1 MRIMIRRFI
10 PIFVLTILAS
20 FISSTVTVTT
30 SAQTA
35 RPPVTVSIQAGLSL
49 ATVSPEEGSDLV
61 GADYDFQNGFNVR
74 ASVFL
79 PFSRLLGTQLGIG
92 WVQKGSSITFSIPQ
106 FDTLTGRRTEDLSLD
121 MTLRS
126 EYLQFPLLLSLK
138 PTSVFNIL
146 VGPVVSFPLSCGA
159 ESLGESI
166 DCDENDFLELNTD
179 ISIMAGAGVSIP
191 LSSSFSLSLDAVYDL
206 GMTEIAEDSDSK
218 NRGFMFTAGIRLPLN
233 R

>member
-1 MRIMIRRFI
+1 MIRRII
-10 PIFVLTILAS
+10 PIFVLIILAS

-92 WVQKGSSITFSIPQ
+92 
-106 FDTLTGRRTEDLSLD
+106 
-121 MTLRS
+121 
-126 EYLQFPLLLSLK
+126 
-138 PTSVFNIL
+138 
-146 VGPVVSFPLSCGA
+146 
-159 ESLGESI
+159 
-166 DCDENDFLELNTD
+166 
-179 ISIMAGAGVSIP
+179 
-191 LSSSFSLSLDAVYDL
+191 
-206 GMTEIAEDSDSK
+206 
-218 NRGFMFTAGIRLPLN
+218 
-233 R
+233 